1 MQGPERKRRC
11 AGRPAH
17 RRCCRVKTKSA
28 DKPGSVT
35 AHNEVRYGR
44 HSSRRRVAAALKPP
58 TRGLDEQPVLPNARP
73 LTWCCSG
80 WRLPRFTRFRL
91 TGSDS
96 SLWPCSALSSAALAA
111 TYGVRALPGILLY
124 GARTFLSPRGLRH
137 DGQRRSG
144 WLRTPNS
151 TRFGIRGQSRGTW
164 GQSANVGTVR
174 AVGSPRGRVTALKPN
189 CSFIRLAA
197 ALRATARAS
206 TVARLRQSASAAFR
220 RRAAARPCPH
230 RTDTRPGPSTA
241 PARA

>member
-1 MQGPERKRRC
+1 MQTAMRSC
-11 AGRPAH
+11 PAH
-17 RRCCRVKTKSA
+17 RRRCRVKTKSA

-35 AHNEVRYGR
+35 AHVEVRYGR

-151 TRFGIRGQSRGTW
+151 TRFANWAITAAVIRLRGKPTAHTLPVLQLAPIATLRPQLPSYP
-164 GQSANVGTVR
+164 GAADAIRQRIVSPARSGTIVSAPNGYSAGTVHGAR
-174 AVGSPRGRVTALKPN
+174 SSLIVSALRGSP
-189 CSFIRLAA
+189 
-197 ALRATARAS
+197 
-206 TVARLRQSASAAFR
+206 
-220 RRAAARPCPH
+220 
-230 RTDTRPGPSTA
+230 
-241 PARA
+241 